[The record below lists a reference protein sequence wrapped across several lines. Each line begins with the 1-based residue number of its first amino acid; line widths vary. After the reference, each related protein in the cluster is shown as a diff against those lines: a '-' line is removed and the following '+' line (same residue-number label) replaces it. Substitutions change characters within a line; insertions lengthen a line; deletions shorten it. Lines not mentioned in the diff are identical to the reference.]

1 VHSFVPDAVVLREV
15 GHRMSGHPQAGLPLV
30 SPVLIE
36 AAPVLPV
43 DWLDVLPRQVN
54 CLRDYQRRQIA
65 ELAQAL
71 RTYLR
76 ILMQAPTGA
85 GKTHIIAA
93 VVMAAASSGLR
104 VLVLAT
110 RTRLVRQIHER
121 LAAFEV
127 RHGVIAAALPELRNY
142 NAAVQVASADTLYR
156 RAIVAGKIPLPW
168 SDVVIFDEAHL
179 ATADSR
185 LRILQSYPAAVHI
198 GFTATPAR
206 KSGKALGAPFDCM
219 VLGPTIKALTAS
231 GVLVR
236 CRVFN
241 TPIVSDAELKALPMD
256 ADGDFKAAPTAE
268 LLTRPKLIGDVVNN
282 WLRIANRKK
291 TLCFAVTKAH
301 GAALCY
307 AFRQEGVAAELV
319 TDSDDEQ
326 MRESAISRLEA
337 GDTHVL
343 INCFLLSYGIDIP
356 SVECVVLA
364 RPTRSLTMYLQ
375 MVGRGLRAAP
385 GKDQCI
391 LIDHGHVVENL
402 GVPHADFA
410 WSLDPASNANAVALK
425 SASAQA
431 TRETIRTCSE
441 CSELWLTS
449 EQGNACPSC
458 GWVAPPRS
466 KSVTVEEADLQ
477 ELTDEEDACSPQDP
491 HVMSFFRESC
501 GWYARRWADRW
512 RETPGKGRGW
522 AWRQT
527 ATKFHFAEGTRIPS
541 HYWRLTTAS
550 PSAEV
555 SGWLKSRMIR
565 WAMSRR
571 KGTVT

>member
-1 VHSFVPDAVVLREV
+1 
-15 GHRMSGHPQAGLPLV
+15 MSAP
-30 SPVLIE
+30 PVQQE
-36 AAPVLPV
+36 ALALGKPPVQTGPPRPIPA
-43 DWLDVLPRQVN
+43 DWLDTLPSAAD
-54 CLRDYQRRQIA
+54 CLRDYQRHQIA
-65 ELAQAL
+65 DIAAAL
-71 RTYLR
+71 GRGHTR
-76 ILMQAPTGA
+76 ILAQAPTGA
-85 GKTHIIAA
+85 GKTHIIAT
-93 VVMAAASSGLR
+93 VTMAAAASGLR
-104 VLVLAT
+104 VLILAT
-110 RTRLVRQIHER
+110 RARLVLQLHDRLNAFQI
-121 LAAFEV
+121 
-127 RHGVIAAALPELRNY
+127 RHGVIAAPFPYLKNY
-142 NAAVQVASADTLYR
+142 STPVQVASADTLYR
-156 RAIVAGKIPLPW
+156 RAIVAGRIPLP
-168 SDVVIFDEAHL
+168 SADVVIFDEAHL

-185 LRILQSYPAAVHI
+185 LRILQSYPAATHI
-198 GFTATPAR
+198 GSTATPAR
-206 KSGKALGAPFDCM
+206 KSGKALDAAFDCM
-219 VLGPTIKALTAS
+219 VLGPTIKALTAA

-236 CRVFN
+236 CRIFN
-241 TPIVSDAELKALPMD
+241 TPLVTEAELKALPKD
-256 ADGDFKAAPTAE
+256 TDGDFKAAPTAE
-268 LLTRPKLIGDVVNN
+268 LLSRPKLMGDVVSN

-301 GAALCY
+301 GAALCD
-307 AFRQEGVAAELV
+307 AFRQQGVAAELV
-319 TDSDDEQ
+319 TNSDDEQ

-343 INCFLLSYGIDIP
+343 VNCFLLSYGIDIP

-402 GVPHADFA
+402 GVPQTDFA

-425 SASAQA
+425 EASAQA
-431 TRETIRTCSE
+431 TREAIRTCSE

-449 EQGNACPSC
+449 EQGNSCPSC
-458 GWVAPPRS
+458 GWVPPPRS
-466 KSVTVEEADLQ
+466 KTVAVEEADLQ
-477 ELTDEEDACSPQDP
+477 ELAGEEAACSPQDP

-527 ATKFHFAEGTRIPS
+527 ATKFHFAEGTHIPT
-541 HYWRLTTAS
+541 HYWRLTIAS